1 MLSLA
6 YSTSSY
12 RVSVV
17 GLWICTFCLNHSVG
31 VGAIASGQTDTT
43 VSAIFAR
50 AYAMSVHAHTD
61 TSITLVSGKTFSTTT
76 HALYGDYETQL
87 DNATLADMI
96 AVPYLPGPL
105 QDIPSKNHD
114 PGRARHTAFFDAMY
128 GHTLKTVRRTSTT
141 VQWVD
146 GTLLTCTTI
155 NGVHRHLQSI
165 VHELMRLPTKYRQFL
180 DRPGGTLV
188 WREIA
193 GTQRR
198 SAHCYG
204 IAIDINVSNSHYWRN
219 AAASI
224 KGQPPVYKN
233 KIPQQIVDVF
243 ERHGFIWGGKWYH
256 YDTMHFEFRPELCL
270 PKCSCISSGSIPQRR

>member
-1 MLSLA
+1 MLPTAMSIFPYRAFTLVAWMFA
-6 YSTSSY
+6 YCASHY
-12 RVSVV
+12 
-17 GLWICTFCLNHSVG
+17 HG
-31 VGAIASGQTDTT
+31 VLLIAARPLDTT

-61 TSITLVSGKTFSTTT
+61 TSITLVSGKTFSSTT
-76 HALYGDYETQL
+76 HALSGDYETQL

-105 QDIPSKNHD
+105 QDIPFKNHD

-128 GHTLKTVRRTSTT
+128 GHTLKTVRNTSTT

-165 VHELMRLPTKYRQFL
+165 VRELMRLPIKYRKFL

-219 AAASI
+219 AAASS
-224 KGQPPVYKN
+224 KGQPLVYQN
-233 KIPQQIVDVF
+233 VIPQQIVDVF

-270 PKCSCISSGSIPQRR
+270 PKCSCISSGSMPQHR